1 MPALALSS
9 DLLDGYARLERR
21 TRNRVSELADIFR
34 RSTVAELGA
43 LPGVNLERHTGQ
55 RDDRARTVRI
65 TDNLRGILC
74 SLSGDKFILHLIL
87 PHDQSDQWMAR
98 NRFRA
103 NIQTGALEVIDIEAF
118 EGVVHSPPP
127 ETTDT
132 NPLFAHRRDRDFR
145 QLGVDEELVPTLR
158 LMTDEAHLL
167 GILNLLPPGQAEA
180 LIELIGT
187 ASVDEIFGRIA
198 GDFEPG
204 SITEDDLEAA
214 LETAASRA
222 QFHVVADEAELQE
235 MLARPLAKWKTFLHP
250 SQDALA
256 YKPTFNGPAR
266 VTGGAGT
273 GKTVVAIHR
282 AAHLATSLESAAGK
296 PILFTT
302 FTKHLAE
309 AIEVD
314 LIELAGA
321 DVLDR
326 VEVVNVDR
334 LAHRIVKEAE
344 GDVRIAD
351 EAEMQRLWQTAVD
364 ELGLEMRPEFLAN
377 EWEQVILARSCDSRS
392 DYFDVSRS
400 GRGIPLNRRSRAEVW
415 KAVEYVTQRLADQ
428 RKRTFLQ
435 LADTAAGYL
444 RQRNVR
450 PYLHVVVDEA
460 QDMHETQWRMLRAAA
475 AEAPNDMFIV
485 GDSHQRIYDR
495 NSSLSKVGV
504 NVRGRSHKLRINYR
518 TTHEILRWSLGLLG
532 GHSYD
537 DLDEGEDTHDF
548 AGYHS
553 YMHGPQP
560 TLYSTESRSAELDA
574 LVDQVTLW
582 VADGVHEEDIA
593 VTARVNNDLDAVKA
607 RLKSAGHA
615 TCRLTA
621 AQPTAGGIRL
631 GNMHRVK
638 GLEFRCVAITGAT
651 DDKIP
656 LTYALTDKAADEV
669 QHRLDLRREACLIYV
684 AATRAREDLWV
695 GWSGVPSRFL
705 GIDPDE

>member
-1 MPALALSS
+1 MPTLAISS

-43 LPGVNLERHTGQ
+43 QAGVNLEKHTGQ
-55 RDDRARTVRI
+55 RDERARTVRI

-74 SLSGDKFILHLIL
+74 ALSSDKFILHLIL

-103 NIQTGALEVIDIEAF
+103 NIQTGALEVVDIEAVEEAF
-118 EGVVHSPPP
+118 QAPPQQ
-127 ETTDT
+127 TTDAE
-132 NPLFAHRRDRDFR
+132 PLFAHRRDKDFR
-145 QLGVDEELVPTLR
+145 QLGVDEELLPALR
-158 LMTDEAHLL
+158 LMTDEDHLSGL
-167 GILNLLPPGQAEA
+167 LNFLPPGQAEA
-180 LIELIGT
+180 LIELSGN

-204 SITEDDLEAA
+204 SIGEDDLEAA

-222 QFHVVADEAELQE
+222 QFHVIADEAELQE

-250 SQDALA
+250 SQHALA

-282 AAHLATSLESAAGK
+282 AAHLAIALDAAAGK

-302 FTKHLAE
+302 FTKNLAE
-309 AIEVD
+309 AIEAD
-314 LIELAGA
+314 LVELAGA

-326 VEVVNVDR
+326 VEVIHADL
-334 LAHRIVKEAE
+334 LAHRIVREAE
-344 GDVRIAD
+344 GEVKIAND
-351 EAEMQRLWQTAVD
+351 ADMQARWQAAAD
-364 ELGLEMRPEFLAN
+364 ELGLDYRGEFLAN
-377 EWEQVILARSCDSRS
+377 EWEQVILAQGCRSRTEYFSASRA
-392 DYFDVSRS
+392 
-400 GRGIPLNRRSRAEVW
+400 GRGVRLDRRARADVW
-415 KAVEYVTQRLADQ
+415 RAVEHVTQQLAD
-428 RKRTFLQ
+428 RKERTFLQ
-435 LADTAAGYL
+435 LADAAAGHL
-444 RQRNVR
+444 RRREVR

-460 QDMHETQWRMLRAAA
+460 QDMHEAQWRMLRAAVA
-475 AEAPNDMFIV
+475 DAPNDMFLV

-495 NSSLSKVGV
+495 RSSLSKVGI
-504 NVRGRSHKLRINYR
+504 NIRGRSHKLRINYR

-532 GHSYD
+532 THSYD

-553 YMHGPQP
+553 FMHGPEP
-560 TLYSTESRSAELDA
+560 TLQGAQSRRAEIDA
-574 LVDQVTLW
+574 LVEQVNRW
-582 VADGVHEEDIA
+582 VEDGVKEEDIA
-593 VTARVNNDLDAVKA
+593 VTARINGDLDAVEE
-607 RLKSAGHA
+607 RLRAAGRK
-615 TCRLTA
+615 TCRMTKTR
-621 AQPTAGGIRL
+621 PTASGVRL

-638 GLEFRCVAITGAT
+638 GLEFRCVAITNVS
-651 DDKIP
+651 DEKVP
-656 LTYALTDKAADEV
+656 LPFALTDKGADEV
-669 QHRLDLRREACLIYV
+669 QHRHDLQREGCLIYV

-695 GWSGVPSRFL
+695 GWSGTPSRFL
-705 GIDPDE
+705 GIED